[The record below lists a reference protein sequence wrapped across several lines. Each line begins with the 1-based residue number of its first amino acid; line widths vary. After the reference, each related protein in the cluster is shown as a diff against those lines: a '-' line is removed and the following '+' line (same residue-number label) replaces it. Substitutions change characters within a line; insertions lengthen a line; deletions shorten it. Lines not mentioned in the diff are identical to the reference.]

1 LQVVKARLGIVDIAT
16 VAEGVILTQG
26 GSKAAGS
33 ADRITP
39 GVVGVADDGRAGAV
53 QNSYYI
59 TLQVRCVVVGG
70 AIVGDGQ
77 GRTGGVVVKV
87 QGVATHGYAEQR
99 TAGVDIA
106 VGGAA
111 IRPLG
116 PEAVGVI
123 GVCPGGG
130 AVGHGCQ
137 FSAMLPGKGP
147 AVQGVGVADAIVGN
161 GRTVVGG
168 KQIAPGFVGVGVLDG
183 IRRRA
188 QSAGGGTDESVPYGG
203 TDRPGGRSLQFG
215 GPSGRPVPT
224 RQSPGGIKDFAIH
237 PLHKGGFAA
246 APRPTDFKQMDYE
259 YLGCAFLLPV
269 FVKVH
274 ANRPLVPGRW
284 GCQCR
289 RR

>member
-1 LQVVKARLGIVDIAT
+1 LQVG
-16 VAEGVILTQG
+16 
-26 GSKAAGS
+26 
-33 ADRITP
+33 
-39 GVVGVADDGRAGAV
+39 GVVIGRSV
-53 QNSYYI
+53 I
-59 TLQVRCVVVGG
+59 
-70 AIVGDGQ
+70 GDGQ
-77 GRTGGVVVKV
+77 RDSGGIVVEV
-87 QGVATHGYAEQR
+87 QSVVTNRHAEQR
-99 TAGVDIA
+99 TAGIDIA

-116 PEAVGVI
+116 PEAVGIVGI
-123 GVCPGGG
+123 RPGGG
-130 AVGHGCQ
+130 AVGHGYQ
-137 FSAMLPGKGP
+137 FPAMLPGEGP

-274 ANRPLVPGRW
+274 ANRPLVPQSRRTNQQPYLQHYHQNPDDEYLRHDYMHKFRNHRK
-284 GCQCR
+284 CTCR
-289 RR
+289 CKYYR